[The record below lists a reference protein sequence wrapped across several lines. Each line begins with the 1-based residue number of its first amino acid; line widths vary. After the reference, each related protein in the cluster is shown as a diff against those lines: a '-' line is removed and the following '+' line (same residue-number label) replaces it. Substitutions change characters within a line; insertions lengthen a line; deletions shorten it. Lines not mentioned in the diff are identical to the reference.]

1 MWDSFSVWCED
12 SDDLTSSLFCSIL
25 CLFALVYRLFAH
37 IRIQFRM
44 NIGMALSTRYVFLHL
59 RFGFGGR
66 VGPLWF
72 PHIRIHESFGAVSQT
87 PKLSRLHKDASRRQN
102 PSIWSSNFVTMEDRS
117 FEPMLVASNS
127 HVNSWERM
135 YGHVA
140 C

>member
-1 MWDSFSVWCED
+1 
-12 SDDLTSSLFCSIL
+12 
-25 CLFALVYRLFAH
+25 
-37 IRIQFRM
+37 M

-66 VGPLWF
+66 VGHLIHRLSWF

-87 PKLSRLHKDASRRQN
+87 PKLSRLHQKDASCRSN
-102 PSIWSSNFVTMEDRS
+102 PNIWSSNFVIMEDRS

-127 HVNSWERM
+127 HVNFWERM

>member
-1 MWDSFSVWCED
+1 MN
-12 SDDLTSSLFCSIL
+12 
-25 CLFALVYRLFAH
+25 
-37 IRIQFRM
+37 M
-44 NIGMALSTRYVFLHL
+44 NIGMALSTRYVFFHL

-66 VGPLWF
+66 VGHLWF

-87 PKLSRLHKDASRRQN
+87 PKLSRLHKDASRRPN

-117 FEPMLVASNS
+117 FEPILVASNS
-127 HVNSWERM
+127 HVNFWERM